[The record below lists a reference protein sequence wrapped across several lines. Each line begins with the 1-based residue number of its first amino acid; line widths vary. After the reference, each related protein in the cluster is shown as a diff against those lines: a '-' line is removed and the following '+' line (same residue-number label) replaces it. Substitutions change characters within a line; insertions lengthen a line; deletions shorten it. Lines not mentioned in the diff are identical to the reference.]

1 MVRDP
6 AALEVPPGPGTAE
19 RATGT
24 RGPLSR
30 DDWIGAA
37 IHAFRN
43 GGRDAV
49 RVEVLAEELGVTK
62 GSFYWHFRNR
72 AELLEGI
79 LAAWE
84 QETERGIEAA
94 SEEETPLERLR
105 AFFRRVS
112 ETEQDYPP
120 DVEILA
126 WAREEPRVAD
136 VAKRVE
142 GRRLAFV
149 HENLL
154 AAGLE
159 PKEAGRRAEIAY
171 LASQGWVFQA
181 GYGARAS
188 ETRTPFTADVFDLLL
203 DL

>member
-1 MVRDP
+1 MAP
-6 AALEVPPGPGTAE
+6 APEAREP
-19 RATGT
+19 R
-24 RGPLSR
+24 SR
-30 DDWIGAA
+30 EDWIRAA
-37 IHAFRN
+37 IAAFRN

-49 RVEVLAEELGVTK
+49 RVEVLAQELGVTK

-72 AELLEGI
+72 AKLLEEI
-79 LAAWE
+79 LSAWE
-84 QETERGIEAA
+84 RETERGIAA
-94 SEEETPLERLR
+94 ARDEPTPVARLR

-112 ETEQDYPP
+112 ETEEDYPP

-126 WAREEPRVAD
+126 WAREDPRVAEL
-136 VAKRVE
+136 AERVE
-142 GRRLAFV
+142 GRRLRFIR
-149 HENLL
+149 ENLL

-159 PKEAGRRAEIAY
+159 PGEAARRAEIAY

-188 ETRTPFTADVFDLLL
+188 ETRAPFTDDVFDLLL

>member
-1 MVRDP
+1 MAD
-6 AALEVPPGPGTAE
+6 TAE
-19 RATGT
+19 T
-24 RGPLSR
+24 REPRSR
-30 DDWIGAA
+30 DDWTRAA
-37 IHAFRN
+37 IGAFRN

-49 RVEVLAEELGVTK
+49 RVEVLAKELGVTK

-72 AELLEGI
+72 AELLETI

-84 QETERGIEAA
+84 LETERGIRAA
-94 SEEETPLERLR
+94 SEEPTPVERLR

-112 ETEQDYPP
+112 ETERDYPP

-126 WAREEPRVAD
+126 WAREEPRVAEL
-136 VAKRVE
+136 AKRVE
-142 GRRLAFV
+142 GRRLDFIR
-149 HENLL
+149 ENLL

-159 PKEAGRRAEIAY
+159 AGEAARRAEIAY

-188 ETRTPFTADVFDLLL
+188 ETRAPFTADVFDLLL